1 MSKDALALS
10 MPLFDLRPP
19 KLLTPAQRRTTPISF
34 DIGPDGKPFPVSFLA
49 DHEWKFHP
57 YITADNRKD
66 NEKKINWRIK
76 LPDGH
81 LTDPKHAALLE
92 ASQDFIWSL
101 FADPVDG
108 QERLTHQTLV
118 SKVMVLNPLLRWMV
132 KQGFTRFADLAGHTM
147 DYVPAARK
155 NERKKGAAVDETVA
169 VRLIALE
176 QLYHQRD
183 KLRDALPRHPWPHDS
198 TYALAGVRRRG
209 ALRKNKTGALPD
221 AVADEVGSKA
231 LAYVQQH
238 AERILAQFERM
249 TAAGDETW
257 REMADSDLAARS
269 KRTEKTKS
277 RTAAA
282 REAGFE
288 GTRALI
294 AEMIRLRT
302 ACYIVIDLFSG
313 VRDSEL
319 LGIGTECM
327 AHRRS
332 KDDTMDTIWL
342 HGEIIKGGRR
352 PKAWQ
357 VTESVELA
365 VMVVTRL
372 SAPLRARLSLELA
385 ELKSQ
390 IPLSIAKGRDKLVAR
405 YNKVKR
411 QQDKLFLAVSTN
423 KSNEVAVMSSATM
436 RSHLKS
442 FCADMGIRGEAGE
455 PLSLKSSAFRPTY
468 ARMVAR
474 SELGDILTLRDHF
487 GHRSIGTTLGYCG
500 NAADSYE
507 VDTELMQMV
516 VVAKQERQEE
526 IMGDLLTADKPL
538 ANGGHFLNAW
548 RDAVRTAK
556 NKEELIAQFSGAL
569 TLNGTG
575 HSWCVGAANS
585 RSCGGFCVMEAK
597 QCPECYYG
605 IISEEHRP
613 IWQGIKEQ
621 QEEALALG
629 DLGIPGIARA
639 KEIRDV
645 AIKVLDRLDGKSDP
659 APIWFAHYGE
669 IGKPKV
675 VTQLTVIAGAPV
687 NEGADA

>member
-1 MSKDALALS
+1 MSNNALALS

-19 KLLTPAQRRTTPISF
+19 KLLTPVQRRKTPISF

-57 YITADNRKD
+57 YITTDNVRDSQKS
-66 NEKKINWRIK
+66 INWRIK
-76 LPDGH
+76 LPDGY

-92 ASQDFIWSL
+92 SSQDFIWSL
-101 FADPVDG
+101 FADPVEG
-108 QERLTHQTLV
+108 KERLVHLTLV
-118 SKVMVLNPLLRWMV
+118 SKVMALIPLLRWMV
-132 KQGFTRFADLAGHTM
+132 KQGFTRFADLVGHTM
-147 DYVPAARK
+147 DYLPAARK
-155 NERKKGAAVDETVA
+155 NERGKGVAVAETVA
-169 VRLIALE
+169 IRLLILE

-183 KLRDALPRHPWPHDS
+183 KLRDALPHDPWPHDS
-198 TYALAGVRRRG
+198 AFALAGARSHG
-209 ALRKNKTGALPD
+209 ELSKNKTGALPD
-221 AVADEVGSKA
+221 AVADEVGMNA

-238 AERILAQFERM
+238 AERILTQFERM
-249 TAAGDETW
+249 TAAGDEVG
-257 REMADSDLAARS
+257 REVADSELAAETKGRRRTRSRSAAARS
-269 KRTEKTKS
+269 
-277 RTAAA
+277 
-282 REAGFE
+282 GGYE
-288 GTRALI
+288 GTNSLNQ
-294 AEMIRLRT
+294 EMIRLRT

-319 LGIGTECM
+319 LSICTECI
-327 AHRRS
+327 APRRS

-365 VMVVTRL
+365 VKIITRL
-372 SAPLRARLSLELA
+372 TEPLRARLSLELA
-385 ELKSQ
+385 ELESQ
-390 IPLSIAKGRDKLVAR
+390 IALSIAKGRDKLVAR
-405 YNKVKR
+405 YNKVTR
-411 QQDKLFLAVSTN
+411 QQDKLFLAVTT
-423 KSNEVAVMSSATM
+423 KKDNEVAVISGNAMCAN
-436 RSHLKS
+436 LKS
-442 FCADMGIRGEAGE
+442 FCADMGIRGEDGE
-455 PLSLKSSAFRPTY
+455 PLSLKSSDFRPTY

-474 SELGDILTLRDHF
+474 SELGDILTLRDHL
-487 GHRSIGTTLGYCG
+487 GHRCIATTIGYCG
-500 NAADSYE
+500 NAVDSYE

-516 VVAKQERQEE
+516 VVAKQVRQDE

-548 RDAVRTAK
+548 RDVVRTAK

-613 IWQGIKEQ
+613 VWQGIKEQ
-621 QEEALALG
+621 QQEALSLG

-659 APIWFAHYGE
+659 APIQFAHYGE

-675 VTQLTVIAGAPV
+675 VTQLTVIVGAPD
-687 NEGADA
+687 NKGADA